1 MGDVS
6 TSDRTKCRISYERFD
21 EALRT
26 LGVRNPNSVTARY
39 PLEDIEA
46 AYEAHL
52 DVLTLE
58 RSYTEQGDAEAQLA
72 ICEKY
77 KLFSEAYEDIR
88 EFIEFQKG
96 QHAKHYDFE

>member
-1 MGDVS
+1 MRRNIEMGDVS
-6 TSDRTKCRISYERFD
+6 TSDRERCPISYERFD

-58 RSYTEQGDAEAQLA
+58 RSYTEPDDDEAQMN

-77 KLFSEAYEDIR
+77 KLFSDAYEDIR
-88 EFIEFQKG
+88 QFIEFQK
-96 QHAKHYDFE
+96 D